1 MEFIIINSEIIQKE
15 DVNLTRLLWD
25 EPFVLSQKV
34 WFGFGGIPLFD
45 KNIDFLCEQ
54 LKVFNIEIPD
64 FLENKRELFRISK
77 RILNKNKFFRSGLI
91 NIQLFILDTKIDY
104 VISSIG
110 YSDFEF
116 PFSNNGILVNFSE
129 MKRRSIND
137 LNRYLFY
144 NKTNWQIKLSQL
156 RDSTYQNSILINEKG
171 MISEGIAANIFM
183 IKENVLITPSLDSGC
198 FEDTTRDIILETAQQ
213 LQLKTVELPNIKKEH
228 ILEMDEIFFASEETG
243 IKWILGVDNK
253 RFVHNYSSKIDRK
266 INLILKKKVANKDI
280 EEKNSW

>member
-1 MEFIIINSEIIQKE
+1 M
-15 DVNLTRLLWD
+15 V
-25 EPFVLSQKV
+25 
-34 WFGFGGIPLFD
+34 
-45 KNIDFLCEQ
+45 
-54 LKVFNIEIPD
+54 
-64 FLENKRELFRISK
+64 
-77 RILNKNKFFRSGLI
+77 
-91 NIQLFILDTKIDY
+91 
-104 VISSIG
+104 
-110 YSDFEF
+110 
-116 PFSNNGILVNFSE
+116 
-129 MKRRSIND
+129 
-137 LNRYLFY
+137 
-144 NKTNWQIKLSQL
+144 
-156 RDSTYQNSILINEKG
+156 
-171 MISEGIAANIFM
+171 SEGIASNIFM

>member
-144 NKTNWQIKLSQL
+144 NKTN
-156 RDSTYQNSILINEKG
+156 YH
-171 MISEGIAANIFM
+171 
-183 IKENVLITPSLDSGC
+183 SL
-198 FEDTTRDIILETAQQ
+198 
-213 LQLKTVELPNIKKEH
+213 
-228 ILEMDEIFFASEETG
+228 
-243 IKWILGVDNK
+243 
-253 RFVHNYSSKIDRK
+253 
-266 INLILKKKVANKDI
+266 
-280 EEKNSW
+280 